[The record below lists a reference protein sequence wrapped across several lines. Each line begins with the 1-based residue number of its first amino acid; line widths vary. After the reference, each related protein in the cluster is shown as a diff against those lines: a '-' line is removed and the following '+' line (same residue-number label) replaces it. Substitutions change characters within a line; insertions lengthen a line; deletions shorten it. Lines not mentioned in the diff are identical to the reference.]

1 MYPNLIQKN
10 RQIYRFLQKNKQ
22 ALASWALCAQL
33 LNSVRPCKS
42 KFVVFIIRKKFE
54 RVKVRAPK
62 GERQNAG
69 LKVLKLAILTMLD
82 IILLLLQT

>member
-1 MYPNLIQKN
+1 MSFGTLGM
-10 RQIYRFLQKNKQ
+10 
-22 ALASWALCAQL
+22 CAHL
-33 LNSVRPCKS
+33 PNSVRPCKS

-62 GERQNAG
+62 GERQNAE

-82 IILLLLQT
+82 IICHQFLQYFILYQL